1 MNEQLTALAKDLTTD
16 YPRSPHETLGGFVIA
31 ARTLDKC
38 RALLAGSNG
47 EYHYDCPLDNFFFD
61 LAKISAEAF
70 KAFAATGADD
80 QAIANWTTETSPISE
95 DAKKLWNMRMRQTR
109 PSELPMELQL
119 FLEGYIPQ
127 VIPANRRVY
136 TWFDVYD
143 LEEARI

>member
-1 MNEQLTALAKDLTTD
+1 
-16 YPRSPHETLGGFVIA
+16 
-31 ARTLDKC
+31 
-38 RALLAGSNG
+38 
-47 EYHYDCPLDNFFFD
+47 
-61 LAKISAEAF
+61 
-70 KAFAATGADD
+70 
-80 QAIANWTTETSPISE
+80 
-95 DAKKLWNMRMRQTR
+95 MRQTR